1 MNGAKR
7 RESVILQYSLNE
19 YEVVVT
25 YYQKKK
31 KREIIEYQ
39 TVYDVPGGLN
49 IWIEGLDPQVRAL
62 DEKRHGENF

>member
-25 YYQKKK
+25 HYQKR

-49 IWIEGLDPQVRAL
+49 IRIEGLDPQVRAL